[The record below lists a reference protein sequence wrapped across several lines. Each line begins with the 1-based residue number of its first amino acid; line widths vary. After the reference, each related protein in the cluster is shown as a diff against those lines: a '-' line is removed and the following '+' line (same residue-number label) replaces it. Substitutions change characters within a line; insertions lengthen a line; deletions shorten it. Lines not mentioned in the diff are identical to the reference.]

1 MNDLPAVRPGVH
13 LMVDSDALF
22 GDRFTLFLLPGLHG
36 MPLFSPL
43 PLPDSAVCCPAH
55 PSRISCRLSPVYPH
69 SVLLFTF
76 LFVFSFHTHLSGC
89 PSFCS

>member
-43 PLPDSAVCCPAH
+43 PLPDSAPRPPLPCAAPLT
-55 PSRISCRLSPVYPH
+55 PPV
-69 SVLLFTF
+69 
-76 LFVFSFHTHLSGC
+76 FHAGSH
-89 PSFCS
+89 